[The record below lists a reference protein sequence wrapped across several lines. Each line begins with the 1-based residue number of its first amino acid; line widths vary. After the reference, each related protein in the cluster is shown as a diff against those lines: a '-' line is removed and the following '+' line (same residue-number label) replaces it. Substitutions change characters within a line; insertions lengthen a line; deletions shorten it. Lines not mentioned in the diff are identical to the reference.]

1 MYVDNEQIES
11 NIPPPAGNFF
21 PSPYIEYR
29 EQGDFFFQQQPIP
42 EQQPVQQVIY
52 KYEQPPP
59 DAKISGSNNY
69 LKGMFT
75 GFSIL
80 LLFEIGRKLLF

>member
-1 MYVDNEQIES
+1 MYVDNEQIEA
-11 NIPPPAGNFF
+11 IPPPAGNFF

-29 EQGDFFFQQQPIP
+29 EEGDFFFQQQPIP
-42 EQQPVQQVIY
+42 EQPVQQVIY

-59 DAKISGSNNY
+59 EGKISGSNNY

-75 GFSIL
+75 GLSIF
-80 LLFEIGRKLLF
+80 LLFELGRKLFF